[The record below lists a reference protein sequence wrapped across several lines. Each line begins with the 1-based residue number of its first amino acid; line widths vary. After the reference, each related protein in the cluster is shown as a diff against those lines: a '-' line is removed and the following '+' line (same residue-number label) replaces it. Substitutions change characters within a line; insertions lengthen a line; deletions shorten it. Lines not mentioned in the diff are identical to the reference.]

1 MKFVVPVFI
10 FLMMFSTSASATGG
24 IYCKAVDG
32 RSGEISLLIGRLP
45 VLSIISAEVSAFGK
59 MWSTEKNAEN
69 KIIVGQAFDNAS
81 SLLVDFTDDNIEQIK
96 LSFNWRIVMRFE
108 GIYTPVVTPYGDDF
122 SIDKDRFADVIEHL
136 ISAGVH
142 GLIIAGT
149 TGEYYAQSTEERIM
163 LMKLAKEIIKGR
175 VPLIIG
181 TGAIRT
187 EDSIIFAE
195 NAKAIKADALLIATP
210 PYAYPTS
217 REIALHALA
226 IDRAANLP
234 AMLYNYPGRMSVMMD
249 EEVLDRVGRSPNFC
263 AIKESSGD
271 INRVHLLAR
280 NYPHIQLSCGM
291 DDQALEFFAWGA
303 RSWVCAGSNFA
314 PEAHIALYKACA
326 LEGDFDKGRRIMSAM
341 LPLMSVLEQ
350 GGKFVQCI
358 KHGLSLRGIPVGPP
372 RKPLQPLNKD
382 DKRALEQVVKV
393 MNTTIESIEKE
404 KSK

>member
-1 MKFVVPVFI
+1 M
-10 FLMMFSTSASATGG
+10 
-24 IYCKAVDG
+24 
-32 RSGEISLLIGRLP
+32 
-45 VLSIISAEVSAFGK
+45 
-59 MWSTEKNAEN
+59 
-69 KIIVGQAFDNAS
+69 Q
-81 SLLVDFTDDNIEQIK
+81 
-96 LSFNWRIVMRFE
+96 FE
-108 GIYTPVVTPYGDDF
+108 GIYTPVVTPHRDDF
-122 SIDKDRFADVIEHL
+122 SIDKDRFVDVIEHL
-136 ISAGVH
+136 IASGVH

-163 LMKLAKEIIKGR
+163 LMKLAKEIINGR
-175 VPLIIG
+175 LPLIVG

-195 NAKAIKADALLIATP
+195 NAKAIGADALLIATP

-280 NYPHIQLSCGM
+280 DYSHIQMSCGM
-291 DDQALEFFAWGA
+291 DDQALEFFAWGS

-326 LEGDFDKGRRIMSAM
+326 LEGDFDKGRRIMTAM

-358 KHGLSLRGIPVGPP
+358 KHGLTLRGIPAGPP
-372 RKPLQPLNKD
+372 RRPLQPLNKD
-382 DKRALEQVVKV
+382 DKRELEQVIKV
-393 MNTTIESIEKE
+393 MNTTIDKIEKE
-404 KSK
+404 ASK

>member
-1 MKFVVPVFI
+1 M
-10 FLMMFSTSASATGG
+10 
-24 IYCKAVDG
+24 
-32 RSGEISLLIGRLP
+32 
-45 VLSIISAEVSAFGK
+45 
-59 MWSTEKNAEN
+59 
-69 KIIVGQAFDNAS
+69 Q
-81 SLLVDFTDDNIEQIK
+81 
-96 LSFNWRIVMRFE
+96 FE
-108 GIYTPVVTPYGDDF
+108 GIYTPVVTPYNDDF
-122 SIDKDRFADVIEHL
+122 SIDRDRFADVIEHL
-136 ISAGVH
+136 IASGIN

-163 LMKLAKEIIKGR
+163 LMKLAKEINKGR
-175 VPLIIG
+175 LPLIVG

-195 NAKAIKADALLIATP
+195 NAKAIDADGLLIATP

-280 NYPHIQLSCGM
+280 DYPHIQLSCGM

-372 RKPLQPLNKD
+372 RRPLQPLNKD
-382 DKRALEQVVKV
+382 DKRALEQVVRV
-393 MNTTIESIEKE
+393 MNTTIENIEKE
-404 KSK
+404 ASK